1 MGLFGPSKKEKFTV
15 ANARGL
21 AEYVKNNAVKL
32 GGEAYA
38 KAQTVGIF
46 ERDTDKPTL
55 WYFWSC
61 VFAYRAAKDTLSVK
75 ADIGG
80 PAAQALLKNLADVDN
95 NTLGAL
101 DRGGYPETFGS
112 VNIALDIIKAK
123 PSMTDYEHASMFM
136 LHAVKSI
143 PGLEDK
149 DSRFTVVQLLTEA
162 ALGFPAVP
170 RVIEQNA

>member
-1 MGLFGPSKKEKFTV
+1 MGLFGPSKKEKFAV

-21 AEYVKNNAVKL
+21 AEYVKDNAVKL

-38 KAQTVGIF
+38 KAQTVGTLA
-46 ERDTDKPTL
+46 RDIDKPTL

-80 PAAQALLKNLADVDN
+80 PAAQALLQNLADVDN
-95 NTLGAL
+95 DTLGTL
-101 DRGGYPETFGS
+101 DRGGYPETFAS
-112 VNIALDIIKAK
+112 VNIAIEMVKAMPK
-123 PSMTDYEHASMFM
+123 MTDYEQASMFM

-143 PGLEDK
+143 PGLDDQDK
-149 DSRFTVVQLLTEA
+149 RFTVVQLLTQA
-162 ALGFPAVP
+162 ALGFPPVP
-170 RVIEQNA
+170 NVIEQNA